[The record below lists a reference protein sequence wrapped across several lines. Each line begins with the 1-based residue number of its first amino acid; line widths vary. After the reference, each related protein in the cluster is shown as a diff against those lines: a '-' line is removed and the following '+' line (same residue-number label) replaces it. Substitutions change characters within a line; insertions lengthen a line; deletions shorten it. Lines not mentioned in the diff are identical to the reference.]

1 LPMATYAIGDVQGCF
16 NGLQRLL
23 DRISFDSTTDRLLFV
38 GDLVNRGP
46 ESLAVLR
53 LVKGLGS
60 RATTVLGNHE
70 LHLLAVSEG
79 VREHRQRDTFGDVI
93 KAPDRDEILAWL
105 RQRPLLHVEGSF
117 VLVHA
122 GLLPQWTVSQ
132 AVAVAGEVEGALQAD
147 DYPGLLRSLYQPSP
161 PLRWSDGLA
170 PPARLTVA
178 TMALTRLRTLT
189 EDGAIDLTY
198 SGPLEALPP
207 GLQPWFDRPDRLH
220 RNATVICG
228 HWAALGLRLRPDL
241 LAIDGGCVYGRRL
254 IAARL
259 EDRSIFEV
267 PCGC

>member
-1 LPMATYAIGDVQGCF
+1 MATYAIGDVQGCF

-23 DRISFDSTTDRLLFV
+23 DRISFDSTTDRLWFV
-38 GDLVNRGP
+38 GDLINRGP

-53 LVKGLGS
+53 LVKGLGV

-79 VREHRQRDTFGDVI
+79 VREQRQKDTFDDVL
-93 KAPDRDEILAWL
+93 KAPDRDEVLEWL
-105 RQRPLLHVEGSF
+105 RHRPLLHVEGGF

-132 AVAVAGEVEGALQAD
+132 AVELAGEVQDALRAD
-147 DYPGLLRSLYQPSP
+147 DYPGLLRSLYQPNP
-161 PLRWSDGLA
+161 PLRWSDGL
-170 PPARLTVA
+170 PPPTRLTVA

-189 EDGAIDLTY
+189 QDGAIDLTY
-198 SGPLEALPP
+198 SGPLETLPP

-220 RNATVICG
+220 GDATVICG
-228 HWAALGLRLRPDL
+228 HWAALGLRIRPDL

-254 IAARL
+254 IATRL
-259 EDRSIFEV
+259 EDRLIFEV